1 MPQNLGVSVLPLVA
15 VLIPLFA
22 AAAVAVISFYSSWW
36 RNFVVFCATLAT
48 FVAVIAM
55 YPYIVLQGEV
65 ITLELFK
72 VVSPLNLTFRVDGFS
87 FIVALISSF
96 VWLAATIFA
105 FSYME
110 HEENRGRFYTLWLL
124 TLSGTVG
131 VPLAGDFLS
140 LLLFFEIMSLSSYV
154 LVVHTQTQEAYAAGD
169 LYLYLGVAGGMSI
182 LSGLALL
189 YFRNSTLAI
198 LPGTVVVKS
207 MDMVIPL
214 AAVLMIIGFGIKA
227 GMAPLHIWLPRAHP
241 VAPAPASALLSGI
254 MIKTGAYGII
264 RVINVLLVP
273 STDAGAAAS
282 TAELFKE
289 FWHMVSSMGYVIIW
303 IGIFTM
309 FLGVILAI
317 IQDNIKKMLACSSIS
332 QMGFI
337 LVGIGAA
344 GYLEYEGAMGLAG
357 ASYHIINHAV
367 FKSCLFLVAGVV
379 AYKLGDLNM
388 YNLGGLWK
396 KLPFTTAVV
405 IIASC
410 GIAGV
415 PLFNGYTSK
424 TLLHHALVEA
434 YEHHHVS
441 ALLEAERIF
450 MITAAGTVLYYL
462 KFIYLTFLRRPSE
475 KMREKIENLKS
486 EPRSMKIGMAML
498 ALTIVFIGVNPNF
511 LLDKLIVPSLS
522 YFVFDPHFIETHLL
536 GIRFFTLK
544 DISSTLIVIGLG
556 SVAFGIG
563 VTSGLFKT
571 SIPYW
576 LGHEFLATQVG
587 KALLSLWNNIT
598 SFVGSLVGFFGA
610 GFTRAFRGGFRL
622 LQRIDY
628 RPGKSEIFR
637 VINLANIDFDVLLLM
652 FVLVVALV
660 FLFYLQFGIYGIGS
674 GI

>member
-1 MPQNLGVSVLPLVA
+1 MPQVSGVSILPLLA
-15 VLIPLFA
+15 VLIPAL
-22 AAAVAVISFYSSWW
+22 AAVAVAMVSFYSTWW
-36 RNFVVFCATLAT
+36 RNFFVFCATLAT
-48 FVAVIAM
+48 LVTVICM
-55 YPYIVLQGEV
+55 YPAVVLRGHI
-65 ITLELFK
+65 ITFELFN

-87 FIVALISSF
+87 LIVALISSF

-110 HEENRGRFYTLWLL
+110 HEENRGRFYTLFLL

-154 LVVHTQTQEAYAAGD
+154 LVVHTQTDEAYNAGD

-189 YFRNSTLAI
+189 YYRNGTLAI

-207 MDMVIPL
+207 MDIAIPL
-214 AAVLMIIGFGIKA
+214 AAILMIVGFGIKA

-273 STDAGAAAS
+273 AVDAEAATTMAGQ
-282 TAELFKE
+282 FKE
-289 FWHMVSSMGYVIIW
+289 FWQMVSNMGYVIIW
-303 IGIFTM
+303 VGICTM

-337 LVGIGAA
+337 LVGIGVA
-344 GYLEYEGAMGLAG
+344 GYLKYEGAMGMAG

-367 FKSCLFLVAGVV
+367 FKSSLFLAAGVI

-396 KLPFTTAVV
+396 KLPFTTLVV
-405 IIASC
+405 IIASL

-415 PLFNGYTSK
+415 PFFNGYTSK
-424 TLLHHALVEA
+424 TLLHHALAEA
-434 YEHHHVS
+434 YEHYHAAS
-441 ALLEAERIF
+441 LLEAERIF

-462 KFIYLTFLRRPSE
+462 KFIYLTFLRKPPE
-475 KMREKIENLKS
+475 ETREKIENLKG
-486 EPRSMKIGMAML
+486 EPRPMKIGMAML
-498 ALTIVFIGVNPNF
+498 ALTIIFIGFNPNY

-522 YFVFDPHFIETHLL
+522 YFVFDPHFIEHHIV
-536 GIRFFTLK
+536 GIQFFNLK
-544 DISSTLIVIGLG
+544 DISSSIIVLGLG
-556 SVAFGIG
+556 ALAFAIG
-563 VTSGLFKT
+563 VKTGLFKT

-576 LGHEFLATQVG
+576 LGQEFLATQLG
-587 KALLSLWNNIT
+587 KGLVSFWNSLT
-598 SFVGSLVGFFGA
+598 RMTGVFVGFFA
-610 GFTRAFRGGFRL
+610 SSFNSVFRNSFQL
-622 LQRIDY
+622 LQRLDY
-628 RPGKSEIFR
+628 RPGKSDLFR
-637 VINLANIDFDVLLLM
+637 AINLANIDFDVILM
-652 FVLVVALV
+652 MFILVVALV
-660 FLFYLQFGIYGIGS
+660 FLFYLQFGVYGIGL
-674 GI
+674 